1 MSVVSR
7 AIEGAADAV
16 SAAGEFVA
24 EKIRGKPDQPPR
36 MTASVRRAARQAAI
50 NVRVGQKRRDSRR

>member
-7 AIEGAADAV
+7 AVEGVAGAV

-24 EKIRGKPDQPPR
+24 EKLRGKPERPPR

-50 NVRVGQKRRDSRR
+50 NVRVGQKQRAERK